1 MSLNDLNTRAP
12 WRRLVAISMGG
23 TLAFANIGAAAATP
37 TANTPLDS
45 CDGPYATVL
54 HASAATDA
62 RAYWLNRQLIKWPGA
77 DAGARFKL
85 YYSAQAAIVSAR
97 GAKVGGA
104 DGALTLAA
112 YNSPIPAK
120 MAQRFK
126 FTGSGPLL
134 AVSAADSG
142 RLAQLLQQQ
151 IILVA
156 EAADGTVL
164 DATAIQLAGAL
175 DDLYASA
182 AKTTDLG
189 AIVGKAGTQFK
200 LWAPTA
206 QQVAVCTYASG
217 DARAGTISPMRF
229 DAGTGTWSATQH

>member
-1 MSLNDLNTRAP
+1 MSLIDLNTPAP
-12 WRRLVAISMGG
+12 RRWLAAISIGG

-37 TANTPLDS
+37 TANTTLDS

-62 RAYWLNRQLIKWPGA
+62 RAYWLNRQLIKWPVA

-97 GAKVGGA
+97 GTKVSGA
-104 DGALTLAA
+104 DGALTLTA
-112 YNSPIPAK
+112 YNSAIPAD

-126 FTGSGPLL
+126 FTGNGPML

-142 RLAQLLQQQ
+142 RLTQLHQQQ
-151 IILVA
+151 MVLVA

-175 DDLYASA
+175 DDMYASA
-182 AKTTDLG
+182 AKATDLG
-189 AIVGKAGTQFK
+189 ATVGKAGTQFK

-217 DARAGTISPMRF
+217 DAKAG
-229 DAGTGTWSATQH
+229 A